1 MKSTEI
7 LNKIKT
13 FLGEDKIEEQV
24 EETQVEET
32 QLEETSEEVKLAQ
45 AKLENGTVLEAEAFE
60 AGNEIFIV
68 SDDEKVAVPTGEYL
82 MEDGRMLVISE
93 EGIIGEIK
101 EAGEAEEPTVE
112 EEDAID
118 ASEELAEEEEMYVS
132 KQEFESAVEEIKGMI
147 KELKDEKE
155 EMAQVE
161 EQVKQELS
169 ETPAVEPISHNPEA
183 KEQFKVRFGNN
194 RKETALDRVMKKL
207 TNN

>member
-13 FLGEDKIEEQV
+13 FLGEEQIEQV
-24 EETQVEET
+24 EEQVEET
-32 QLEETSEEVKLAQ
+32 QLEEATEESQEKVELAQ
-45 AKLENGTVLEAEAFE
+45 AKLDNGTILEAEAFE

-68 SDDEKVAVPTGEYL
+68 TEDERVAVPVGEYQ
-82 MEDGRMLVISE
+82 MEDGQMLIVSE

-101 EAGEAEEPTVE
+101 SAEEEVE
-112 EEDAID
+112 
-118 ASEELAEEEEMYVS
+118 AEEEEMAYVS
-132 KQEFESAVEEIKGMI
+132 KEEFESAVEEIKGMI
-147 KELKDEKE
+147 NELKEVKE

-169 ETPAVEPISHNPEA
+169 ETPAVEPITHNPEA
-183 KEQFKVRFGNN
+183 KQEFKVRFGQN

>member
-7 LNKIKT
+7 LDKIKT
-13 FLGEDKIEEQV
+13 FLGEEKIEEQV

-32 QLEETSEEVKLAQ
+32 QLEESQEKVELAQ
-45 AKLENGTVLEAEAFE
+45 AKLDNGTVLEAEAFE

-68 SDDEKVAVPTGEYL
+68 TEDERVAVPVGEYQ
-82 MEDGRMLVISE
+82 MEDGQILVVSE

-101 EAGEAEEPTVE
+101 AQEAEEEVE
-112 EEDAID
+112 
-118 ASEELAEEEEMYVS
+118 AEEEEEMAYVS
-132 KQEFESAVEEIKGMI
+132 KEEFESAVEEIKGMI
-147 KELKDEKE
+147 NELKEKKE
-155 EMAQVE
+155 EMAEVE

-169 ETPAVEPISHNPEA
+169 ETPAVEPITHNPEA
-183 KEQFKVRFGNN
+183 KQEFKVRFGQN

>member
-13 FLGEDKIEEQV
+13 FLGEDQI

-32 QLEETSEEVKLAQ
+32 QLEEQVEESTEEVKLAQ
-45 AKLENGTVLEAEAFE
+45 ATLENGTVLEAEAFE
-60 AGNEIFIV
+60 AGNEIFII
-68 SDDEKVAVPTGEYL
+68 SEDDRVAVPVGEYL
-82 MEDGRMLVISE
+82 MEDGQMLIIEE

-101 EAGEAEEPTVE
+101 AQEAEEEVE
-112 EEDAID
+112 
-118 ASEELAEEEEMYVS
+118 AEADEMAYVS
-132 KQEFESAVEEIKGMI
+132 KEEFNSAVEEIKGMI
-147 KELKDEKE
+147 NELKDKKE
-155 EMAQVE
+155 EMAEVE

-169 ETPAVEPISHNPEA
+169 ETPAVEPIAHNPEA
-183 KEQFKVRFGNN
+183 KQEFKVRFGQN

>member
-7 LNKIKT
+7 LDKIKT
-13 FLGEDKIEEQV
+13 FLGEEKIEEQV

-32 QLEETSEEVKLAQ
+32 QLEESQEKVELAQ
-45 AKLENGTVLEAEAFE
+45 AKLDNGTVLEAEAFE

-68 SDDEKVAVPTGEYL
+68 TEDERVAVPVGEYQ
-82 MEDGRMLVISE
+82 MEDGQMLVVSE

-101 EAGEAEEPTVE
+101 AQEAEEEVE
-112 EEDAID
+112 
-118 ASEELAEEEEMYVS
+118 AEEEEMAYVS
-132 KQEFESAVEEIKGMI
+132 KEEFESAVEEIKGMI
-147 KELKDEKE
+147 NELKEVKE

-169 ETPAVEPISHNPEA
+169 ETPAVEPITHNPEA
-183 KEQFKVRFGNN
+183 KQEFKVRFGQN

>member
-13 FLGEDKIEEQV
+13 FLGEDQI

-32 QLEETSEEVKLAQ
+32 QLEEQVEESTEEVKLAQ
-45 AKLENGTVLEAEAFE
+45 ATLENGTILEAEAFE

-68 SDDEKVAVPTGEYL
+68 TEDERVAVPVGEYL
-82 MEDGRMLVISE
+82 MEDGQMLVVSE

-101 EAGEAEEPTVE
+101 SAEAEEEVE
-112 EEDAID
+112 
-118 ASEELAEEEEMYVS
+118 AEEEIEAYVS
-132 KQEFESAVEEIKGMI
+132 KEEFNSAIDEIKGMI
-147 KELKDEKE
+147 NELKEVKE
-155 EMAQVE
+155 EMAEAE

-183 KEQFKVRFGNN
+183 KEKFKVNFGQN
-194 RKETALDRVMKKL
+194 RPETALDRVMKKL

>member
-13 FLGEDKIEEQV
+13 FLGEEQIE
-24 EETQVEET
+24 QVEET
-32 QLEETSEEVKLAQ
+32 QLEEATEESQEKVELAQ
-45 AKLENGTVLEAEAFE
+45 AKLDNGTVLEAEAFE

-68 SDDEKVAVPTGEYL
+68 TEDERVAVPVGEYQ
-82 MEDGRMLVISE
+82 MEDGQILVVSE

-101 EAGEAEEPTVE
+101 AAEAEEEVE
-112 EEDAID
+112 
-118 ASEELAEEEEMYVS
+118 AEEEEEMAYVS
-132 KQEFESAVEEIKGMI
+132 KEEFESAVEEIKGMI
-147 KELKDEKE
+147 NELKEKKE

-169 ETPAVEPISHNPEA
+169 ETPAVEPIAHNPEA
-183 KEQFKVRFGNN
+183 KQEFKVRFGQN

>member
-13 FLGEDKIEEQV
+13 FLGEEKIEEQV
-24 EETQVEET
+24 EKTQVEET
-32 QLEETSEEVKLAQ
+32 QLEESQEKVELAQ
-45 AKLENGTVLEAEAFE
+45 AKLDNGTILEAEAFE

-68 SDDEKVAVPTGEYL
+68 TEDERVAVPVGEYQ
-82 MEDGRMLVISE
+82 MEDGQMLVVSE

-101 EAGEAEEPTVE
+101 SAE
-112 EEDAID
+112 
-118 ASEELAEEEEMYVS
+118 AEEEEVEAEEEMAYVS
-132 KQEFESAVEEIKGMI
+132 KEEFNSAIDEIKGMI
-147 KELKDEKE
+147 NELKDKKE
-155 EMAQVE
+155 EMAEVE

-169 ETPAVEPISHNPEA
+169 ETPAVEPIAHNPEA
-183 KEQFKVRFGNN
+183 KQEFKVRFGQN

>member
-13 FLGEDKIEEQV
+13 FLGEDQI

-32 QLEETSEEVKLAQ
+32 QLEEQVEESTEEVKLAQ
-45 AKLENGTVLEAEAFE
+45 ATLENGTILEAEAFE

-68 SDDEKVAVPTGEYL
+68 TEDERVAVPVGEYL
-82 MEDGRMLVISE
+82 MEDGQMLVVSE

-101 EAGEAEEPTVE
+101 AQEEEEEVEAEEE
-112 EEDAID
+112 
-118 ASEELAEEEEMYVS
+118 SYVS
-132 KQEFESAVEEIKGMI
+132 KEEFESAVEEIKGMI
-147 KELKDEKE
+147 NELKDKKE
-155 EMAQVE
+155 EMAEVE

-183 KEQFKVRFGNN
+183 KEKFKVNFGQN
-194 RKETALDRVMKKL
+194 RPETALDRVMKKL

>member
-7 LNKIKT
+7 LDKIKT
-13 FLGEDKIEEQV
+13 FLGEEKIEEQV

-32 QLEETSEEVKLAQ
+32 QLEESQEKVELAQ
-45 AKLENGTVLEAEAFE
+45 AKLDNGTVLEAEAFE

-68 SDDEKVAVPTGEYL
+68 TEDERVAVPVGEYQ
-82 MEDGRMLVISE
+82 MEDGQILVISE

-101 EAGEAEEPTVE
+101 AQE
-112 EEDAID
+112 EE
-118 ASEELAEEEEMYVS
+118 EVEAEEEEMAYVS
-132 KQEFESAVEEIKGMI
+132 KEEFNSAIDEIKGMI
-147 KELKDEKE
+147 NELKEKKE
-155 EMAQVE
+155 EMAEVE

-169 ETPAVEPISHNPEA
+169 ETPAVEPIAHNPEA
-183 KEQFKVRFGNN
+183 KQEFKVRFGNN

>member
-7 LNKIKT
+7 LDKIKT
-13 FLGEDKIEEQV
+13 FLGEEKIEEQV

-32 QLEETSEEVKLAQ
+32 QLEESQEKVELAQ
-45 AKLENGTVLEAEAFE
+45 AKLDNGTVLEAEAFE

-68 SDDEKVAVPTGEYL
+68 TEDERVAVPVGEYL
-82 MEDGRMLVISE
+82 MEDGQMLVVSE

-101 EAGEAEEPTVE
+101 AQEEEVEEEVEAEE
-112 EEDAID
+112 
-118 ASEELAEEEEMYVS
+118 EMAYVS
-132 KQEFESAVEEIKGMI
+132 KEEFESAVEEIKGMI
-147 KELKDEKE
+147 NELKEVKE

-169 ETPAVEPISHNPEA
+169 ETPAVEPITHNPEA
-183 KEQFKVRFGNN
+183 KQEFKVRFGQN

>member
-13 FLGEDKIEEQV
+13 FLGEEKIEEQV
-24 EETQVEET
+24 EKTQVEET
-32 QLEETSEEVKLAQ
+32 QLEESQEKVELAQ
-45 AKLENGTVLEAEAFE
+45 AKLDNGTILEAEAFE

-68 SDDEKVAVPTGEYL
+68 TEDERVAVPVGEYQ
-82 MEDGRMLVISE
+82 MEDGQMLVVSE

-101 EAGEAEEPTVE
+101 SAEAEEEEVE
-112 EEDAID
+112 
-118 ASEELAEEEEMYVS
+118 AEEEEMAYVS
-132 KQEFESAVEEIKGMI
+132 KEEFNSAIDEIKGMI
-147 KELKDEKE
+147 NELKDKKE
-155 EMAQVE
+155 EMAEVE

-169 ETPAVEPISHNPEA
+169 ETPAVEPIAHNPEA
-183 KEQFKVRFGNN
+183 KQEFKVRFGQN

>member
-7 LNKIKT
+7 LDKIKT
-13 FLGEDKIEEQV
+13 FLGEEKIEQV

-32 QLEETSEEVKLAQ
+32 QLEEQVEESTEKVELAQ
-45 AKLENGTVLEAEAFE
+45 AKLDNGTVLEAEAFE

-68 SDDEKVAVPTGEYL
+68 TEDERVAVPVGEYQ
-82 MEDGRMLVISE
+82 MEDGQILVVSE

-101 EAGEAEEPTVE
+101 AQE
-112 EEDAID
+112 EE
-118 ASEELAEEEEMYVS
+118 EVEAEEEEEMAYVS
-132 KQEFESAVEEIKGMI
+132 KEEFESAVEEIKGMI
-147 KELKDEKE
+147 NELKEKKE
-155 EMAQVE
+155 EMAEVE

-169 ETPAVEPISHNPEA
+169 ETPAVEPITHNPEA
-183 KEQFKVRFGNN
+183 KQEFKVRFGQN

>member
-13 FLGEDKIEEQV
+13 FLGEEKIEQI
-24 EETQVEET
+24 EET
-32 QLEETSEEVKLAQ
+32 QLEEQVEESTEKVELAQ
-45 AKLENGTVLEAEAFE
+45 AKLDNGTVLEAEAFE

-68 SDDEKVAVPTGEYL
+68 TEDERVAVPVGEYQ
-82 MEDGRMLVISE
+82 MEDGQILVVSE

-101 EAGEAEEPTVE
+101 AAEAEESE
-112 EEDAID
+112 EEV
-118 ASEELAEEEEMYVS
+118 EAEEEEMAYVS
-132 KQEFESAVEEIKGMI
+132 KEEFNSAIDEIKGMI
-147 KELKDEKE
+147 NELKDKKE
-155 EMAQVE
+155 EMAEVE

-169 ETPAVEPISHNPEA
+169 ETPAVEPIAHNPEA
-183 KEQFKVRFGNN
+183 KQEFKVRFGQN

>member
-13 FLGEDKIEEQV
+13 FLGEEKIEQ

-32 QLEETSEEVKLAQ
+32 QLEESQEKVELAQ
-45 AKLENGTVLEAEAFE
+45 AKLDNGTILEAEAFE

-68 SDDEKVAVPTGEYL
+68 TEDEKVAMPVGEYM
-82 MEDGRMLVISE
+82 MEDGQMLVVSE

-101 EAGEAEEPTVE
+101 AQE
-112 EEDAID
+112 EE
-118 ASEELAEEEEMYVS
+118 EVEAEEEEEMAYVS
-132 KQEFESAVEEIKGMI
+132 KEEFNSAVEEIKGMI
-147 KELKDEKE
+147 NELKEVKE
-155 EMAQVE
+155 EMAEVE

-169 ETPAVEPISHNPEA
+169 ETPATEPITHNPEA
-183 KEQFKVRFGNN
+183 KEKFKVKFGQN
-194 RKETALDRVMKKL
+194 RPETALDRVMKKL

>member
-7 LNKIKT
+7 LDKIKT
-13 FLGEDKIEEQV
+13 FLGEEKI

-32 QLEETSEEVKLAQ
+32 QLEEQVEESTEKVELAQ
-45 AKLENGTVLEAEAFE
+45 AKLDNGTVLEAEAFE

-68 SDDEKVAVPTGEYL
+68 TEDERVAVPVGEYQ
-82 MEDGRMLVISE
+82 MEDGQILVVEE

-101 EAGEAEEPTVE
+101 AAEAEESE
-112 EEDAID
+112 EEV
-118 ASEELAEEEEMYVS
+118 EAEEDEEMAYVS
-132 KQEFESAVEEIKGMI
+132 KEEFESAVEEIKGMI
-147 KELKDEKE
+147 NELKKDKE
-155 EMAQVE
+155 EMAEVE

-169 ETPAVEPISHNPEA
+169 ETPAVEPITHNPEA
-183 KEQFKVRFGNN
+183 KQEFKVRFGNN

>member
-7 LNKIKT
+7 LDKIKT
-13 FLGEDKIEEQV
+13 FLGEEKIEQV

-32 QLEETSEEVKLAQ
+32 QLEESQEKVELAQ
-45 AKLENGTVLEAEAFE
+45 AKLDNGTVLEAEAFE

-68 SDDEKVAVPTGEYL
+68 TEDERVAVPVGEYQ
-82 MEDGRMLVISE
+82 MEDGQILVVSE

-101 EAGEAEEPTVE
+101 AAEAEESE
-112 EEDAID
+112 EEV
-118 ASEELAEEEEMYVS
+118 EAEEEMAYVS
-132 KQEFESAVEEIKGMI
+132 KEEFESAVEEIKGMI
-147 KELKDEKE
+147 NELKEKKE

-169 ETPAVEPISHNPEA
+169 ETPAVEPITHNPEA
-183 KEQFKVRFGNN
+183 KQEFKVRFGQN

>member
-7 LNKIKT
+7 LDKIKT
-13 FLGEDKIEEQV
+13 FLGEEKIEEQI
-24 EETQVEET
+24 EET
-32 QLEETSEEVKLAQ
+32 QLEESQEKVELAQ
-45 AKLENGTVLEAEAFE
+45 AKLDNGTVLEAEAFE

-68 SDDEKVAVPTGEYL
+68 TEDERVAVPVGEYL
-82 MEDGRMLVISE
+82 MEDGQMLVVSE

-101 EAGEAEEPTVE
+101 AQEAEEEVE
-112 EEDAID
+112 
-118 ASEELAEEEEMYVS
+118 AEEEMAYVS
-132 KQEFESAVEEIKGMI
+132 KEEFESAVEEIKGMI
-147 KELKDEKE
+147 NELKEVKE

-169 ETPAVEPISHNPEA
+169 ETPAVEPITHNPEA
-183 KEQFKVRFGNN
+183 KQEFKVRFGQN

>member
-7 LNKIKT
+7 LDKIKT
-13 FLGEDKIEEQV
+13 FLGEEKI

-32 QLEETSEEVKLAQ
+32 QLEESQEKVELAQ
-45 AKLENGTVLEAEAFE
+45 AKLDNGTVLEAEAFE

-68 SDDEKVAVPTGEYL
+68 TEDERVAVPVGEYQ
-82 MEDGRMLVISE
+82 MEDGQILVVSE

-101 EAGEAEEPTVE
+101 AAEAEESE
-112 EEDAID
+112 EEV
-118 ASEELAEEEEMYVS
+118 EAEEEEEMAYVS
-132 KQEFESAVEEIKGMI
+132 KEEFESAVEEIKGMI
-147 KELKDEKE
+147 NELKEVKE
-155 EMAQVE
+155 EMAEVE

-169 ETPAVEPISHNPEA
+169 ETPAVEPITHNPEA
-183 KEQFKVRFGNN
+183 KQEFKVRFGNN